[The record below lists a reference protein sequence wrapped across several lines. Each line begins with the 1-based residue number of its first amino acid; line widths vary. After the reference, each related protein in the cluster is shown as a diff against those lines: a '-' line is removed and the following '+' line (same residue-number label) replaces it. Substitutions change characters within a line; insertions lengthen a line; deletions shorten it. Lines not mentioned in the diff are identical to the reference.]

1 MSFLSEFQI
10 MVKVNPIRKRG
21 RPSSSAAEEQAG
33 SSGKRPA
40 RARRAPSRLR
50 DGVDDTPTPS
60 TSKQAHAPPSTA
72 AQDIPII
79 SPAIQK
85 LMTQCISEV
94 TSAFMEQERQ
104 LMATFTENI
113 LASQTPPA
121 ARNEP
126 SDPVSVMPTRASPP
140 PPAAAPQPD
149 NPPLLVTP
157 ARAPDVREPEPS
169 TSNTNVSTLMPRPGT
184 SNSPSESPVPVLITC
199 GCPTVR
205 PLQAGGMPLGGAIP
219 ERVKE
224 KIWQNKYIELADLLP
239 SDRQSYTLQIYNDS
253 DTPSL
258 NFEPKKRRC
267 LTEAEWIRAFDIYI
281 AIYIDKYPDAA
292 NALLTYTHNVQNIM
306 ATLWFKIS
314 SRTWIFFG
322 ILVHC
327 ATWFRDTGFPP
338 EPDFSGKIP
347 TKNSMVSRSSASQ
360 EGTATTTTP
369 GALDAPDVHAG
380 TNIPVQNV
388 TNHTPSISHAVNGQ
402 TKNLTIINT
411 AIPVR
416 VERLHKLLNGC
427 PYQSYI
433 INGFKHG
440 FMLNFEG
447 PECAM
452 GGKNALSALQNPLAV
467 EEKIKKELRLGRV
480 SGPYKTPPFIISS
493 LPRWH

>member
-184 SNSPSESPVPVLITC
+184 SNSPSESPVPVPITF

-258 NFEPKKRRC
+258 NFEPKKRRR

-306 ATLWFKIS
+306 AAGGDWQHYDSKFRQEREFSLVSWYTVRPDLEIQAFRPN
-314 SRTWIFFG
+314 RT
-322 ILVHC
+322 
-327 ATWFRDTGFPP
+327 FREKFPP
-338 EPDFSGKIP
+338 KF
-347 TKNSMVSRSSASQ
+347 
-360 EGTATTTTP
+360 
-369 GALDAPDVHAG
+369 
-380 TNIPVQNV
+380 
-388 TNHTPSISHAVNGQ
+388 NGQ
-402 TKNLTIINT
+402 SQQRLPRGYCYDYHSRGTRCTRRSCSYKHTCPKCDQPH
-411 AIPVR
+411 PVYFPCR
-416 VERLHKLLNGC
+416 QRPDQKPDN
-427 PYQSYI
+427 
-433 INGFKHG
+433 NKD
-440 FMLNFEG
+440 
-447 PECAM
+447 
-452 GGKNALSALQNPLAV
+452 GK
-467 EEKIKKELRLGRV
+467 
-480 SGPYKTPPFIISS
+480 SGPGRTPT
-493 LPRWH
+493 